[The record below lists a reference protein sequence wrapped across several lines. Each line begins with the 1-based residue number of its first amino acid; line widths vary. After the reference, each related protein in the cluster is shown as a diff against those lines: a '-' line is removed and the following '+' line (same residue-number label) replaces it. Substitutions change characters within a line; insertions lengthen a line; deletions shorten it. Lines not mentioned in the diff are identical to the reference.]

1 MAPEQ
6 GCVARGD
13 HLVLF
18 VVLFV
23 GSDQKVWRPNLRA
36 DRIWERDAHLRLVC
50 VVLFVGSDQR
60 VWRPNLGTDWPGW
73 WPRFCIAD
81 QPGWRPNLGT
91 DWPGWWPRFCIADQ
105 PGIVCGLFVVNW
117 NRPVWGGQT
126 MAVGVGSSAGMH
138 LQGHMV
144 RGRAKSYTHL
154 LG

>member
-1 MAPEQ
+1 M
-6 GCVARGD
+6 ARGD

-18 VVLFV
+18 MVLFV

-81 QPGWRPNLGT
+81 QPG
-91 DWPGWWPRFCIADQ
+91 
-105 PGIVCGLFVVNW
+105 IVCGLFVVNW

-126 MAVGVGSSAGMH
+126 VAVGVGSSAGMH

-144 RGRAKSYTHL
+144 HSAHRIQHAEGIVSLRGRV
-154 LG
+154 